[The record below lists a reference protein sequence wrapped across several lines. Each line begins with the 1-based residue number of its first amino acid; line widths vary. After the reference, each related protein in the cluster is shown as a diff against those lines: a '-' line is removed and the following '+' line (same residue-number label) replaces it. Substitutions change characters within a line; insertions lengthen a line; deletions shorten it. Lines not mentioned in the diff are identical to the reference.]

1 MSYYAQIS
9 DPRFGGSYMS
19 LFNTLSNF
27 GHNVYVSP
35 FLKMIDIASKKECVL
50 PSRNNEVIMPSCVAK
65 DAYARCISQGGSC
78 VTRQDG

>member
-50 PSRNNEVIMPSCVAK
+50 NSSNEVIMPSCVAK
-65 DAYARCISQGGSC
+65 EAYASCINQGGTC

>member
-35 FLKMIDIASKKECVL
+35 FLKMIDIASKKDCVL
-50 PSRNNEVIMPSCVAK
+50 YWFYWLV
-65 DAYARCISQGGSC
+65 DL
-78 VTRQDG
+78 